1 MIDWANLAA
10 NALWILGCALAL
22 ATLSYASWQ
31 ASLSKDKMRSR
42 LERPSFQ
49 SALFLAGL
57 LFCLGMTFT
66 SQKGY
71 VIAVWGILSL
81 LLLILSVLALRRARK
96 VGEET
101 T

>member
-31 ASLSKDKMRSR
+31 ASNSKDKMGAR

-71 VIAVWGILSL
+71 ATAVWGVLSFL
-81 LLLILSVLALRRARK
+81 FLILIVVALRRSRRE
-96 VGEET
+96 GEET

>member
-10 NALWILGCALAL
+10 NALWVLGCALAL

-31 ASLSKDKMRSR
+31 ASLSKGRMGAR

-66 SQKGY
+66 SQQGY
-71 VIAVWGILSL
+71 ATAIWGVFSF
-81 LLLILSVLALRRARK
+81 LLLILIVLALRRARRD
-96 VGEET
+96 GEGT